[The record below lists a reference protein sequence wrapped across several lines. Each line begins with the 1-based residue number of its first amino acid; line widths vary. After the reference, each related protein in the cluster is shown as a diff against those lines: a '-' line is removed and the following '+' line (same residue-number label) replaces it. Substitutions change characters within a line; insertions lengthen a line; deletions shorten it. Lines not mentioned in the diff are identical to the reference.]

1 MGATKTESLCYT
13 NNHNKIPYWC
23 VKMKKR
29 AFIARNIIIPLLIG
43 SILYYFMSPKTI
55 FVEMIDK
62 FTGRIIG
69 RNTITLHNGILRFI
83 RFYFLDMCWAYALTF
98 SFYAILGNNTAYLN
112 KSFLLAAVFSA
123 VMEMIQLTPVVKG
136 TFDVLD
142 ILYEALAVGIAVFI
156 IKYAHEEA
164 NEK

>member
-1 MGATKTESLCYT
+1 
-13 NNHNKIPYWC
+13 
-23 VKMKKR
+23 MKKK
-29 AFIARNIIIPLLIG
+29 AFIALNITIPLLIG
-43 SILYYFMSPKTI
+43 SVLYYFMSPETI
-55 FVEMIDK
+55 FVAMIDR
-62 FTGRIIG
+62 FTGQIVG

-98 SFYAILGNNTAYLN
+98 SLHAILGNNTACLK
-112 KSFLLAAVFSA
+112 KSILLAAVFSA